1 MSWVHSYSKADFTL
15 YTKCA
20 AEYELAYHTVSRM
33 EWRLDDFLVEGLI
46 PATENTLAA
55 RSREIKET
63 LDSVPSWQAL
73 PSSLRQLLDASEKIA
88 RLYLDK
94 VVKNTTSK
102 LLKVRL
108 GESVLPDERAPENDF
123 YLTMLGAQHQA
134 QHMSGDDL
142 SFRSASILSSIVTI
156 IKDIDEANKNSH
168 FFKDINNVHHFKGR
182 VNRLVKS
189 CELGDDDIRSWLEI
203 WTSRITF
210 AEGRGRDRDKDDWLV
225 NWRKTFVCLKHT
237 AKNLHGLVIL
247 AEAMAHKDWDANKRA
262 EWLKQLMVRFEE
274 GNKTLTVLQVT
285 LATEVLAAFSTPRR
299 GYFY

>member
-1 MSWVHSYSKADFTL
+1 MNTKNGVFMSWIYSYSKEDFSI

-33 EWRLDDFLVEGLI
+33 EWRLDDFLSDNLI
-46 PATENTLAA
+46 SATENTLAA

-73 PSSLRQLLDASEKIA
+73 PSALRQLLDASEKIA

-108 GESVLPDERAPENDF
+108 GESDLIDERAPANDF
-123 YLTMLGAQHQA
+123 YLTTLGVRHQA
-134 QHMSGDDL
+134 QHMSSDDL
-142 SFRSASILSSIVTI
+142 NLRSASILSSVVAI
-156 IKDIDEANKNSH
+156 IKDIEEAQQNSH
-168 FFKDINNVHHFKGR
+168 FFKDINNVHHFKKR
-182 VNRLVKS
+182 INKLVKS
-189 CELGDDDIRSWLEI
+189 CELSDHDIRSWLEI

-225 NWRKTFVCLKHT
+225 NWRKTFVCLKHI

-247 AEAMAHKDWDANKRA
+247 AEAIAHKDWDANKRA
-262 EWLKQLMVRFEE
+262 EP
-274 GNKTLTVLQVT
+274 G
-285 LATEVLAAFSTPRR
+285 AGAH
-299 GYFY
+299 